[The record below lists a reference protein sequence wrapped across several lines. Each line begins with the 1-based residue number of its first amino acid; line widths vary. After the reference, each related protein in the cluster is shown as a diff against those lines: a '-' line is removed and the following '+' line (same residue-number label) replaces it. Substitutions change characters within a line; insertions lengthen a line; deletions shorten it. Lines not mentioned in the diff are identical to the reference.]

1 MSIKIFSGPVTGH
14 PIRARRSSNAARGW
28 EPCPVPPEKI
38 LRITLAAVLLVIF
51 SFQSILFAEKVRYV
65 IDGDTFILQNNQRVR
80 MVGINAPEISHRRYG
95 KKKGQPHGQDAKRY
109 LKNLIEKKEVTLKK
123 GGNDTYDR
131 FGRRLAY
138 VYLPDGTFVNRK
150 MVADGYAEA
159 YRKFPF
165 EYKTEFLQLEHE
177 AQLSR
182 KGIWTAKKQNWLEKL
197 LSGEQV

>member
-1 MSIKIFSGPVTGH
+1 MGTKFIEMDLMENVMMLLNRKIFKRKSGDAPVTSF
-14 PIRARRSSNAARGW
+14 ARPA
-28 EPCPVPPEKI
+28 KFF
-38 LRITLAAVLLVIF
+38 VLLFFIF
-51 SFQSILFAEKVRYV
+51 FVFNGTGFAEKVRYV

-80 MVGINAPEISHRRYG
+80 MVGINAPEISYRRYG
-95 KKKGQPHGQDAKRY
+95 KKRGQPHGQDAKRY

-182 KGIWTAKKQNWLEKL
+182 KGMWTAKKQNWLEKL
-197 LSGEQV
+197 LSGE